1 MKTRVLAGRLRQG
14 VISRFSGCRMHVLM
28 TGAAAV
34 AALAASVALAA
45 PATAA
50 PASCGGISFTVLHN
64 DQSGGVI
71 LPGGSYTVS
80 SPNLGCLTASNYFTT
95 FLNRYNNAIPGWAG
109 VEIAKGW
116 GTYIKNGSSTQ
127 FTVKWS
133 KAKRG
138 ATSAC
143 ATSALKVSLGP
154 ANGTAGTVFYPLTFV
169 NTSKLGCTLRGYP
182 GVTAVTG
189 SGKQIGSPASQIPSS
204 YKTVTLLPGKAQS
217 ALVGIVETGNFSQ
230 SQCKPVTAAGLKV
243 LPPNQS
249 KAVTIKKTFSTCSS
263 TTVISLTV
271 RPVA

>member
-1 MKTRVLAGRLRQG
+1 M
-14 VISRFSGCRMHVLM
+14 ISRFSRCRMRVLT
-28 TGAAAV
+28 TGLAGIAVMAAT
-34 AALAASVALAA
+34 VALAT

-50 PASCGGISFTVLHN
+50 PASCNGISFTVLHN

-80 SPNLGCLTASNYFTT
+80 SPNLACLTASNYFTT

-109 VEIAKGW
+109 VDIAKGW

-138 ATSAC
+138 TTSAC
-143 ATSALKVSLGP
+143 ATSALKVSLGQ
-154 ANGTAGTVFYPLTFV
+154 ANGTAGTVFYPLNFV

-182 GVTAVTG
+182 GVSAVTG
-189 SGKQIGSPASQIPSS
+189 SGKQIGSPASPIPSS
-204 YKTVTLLPGKAQS
+204 FKTVTLLPGKSQS
-217 ALVGIVETGNFSQ
+217 ALVGIVETGNFSP
-230 SQCKPVTAAGLKV
+230 SQCAPVTAAGLKV
-243 LPPNQS
+243 FPPNQS

-263 TTVISLTV
+263 TAVVSLTV
-271 RPVA
+271 RPIN

>member
-1 MKTRVLAGRLRQG
+1 MTTRVLARRLGQLM
-14 VISRFSGCRMHVLM
+14 ISRFSGCRMGVLM

-34 AALAASVALAA
+34 VALAASVALAT
-45 PATAA
+45 PAMAA
-50 PASCGGISFTVLHN
+50 PASCDGISFTVLHN

-80 SPNLGCLTASNYFTT
+80 SPNLGCMPASNYFTT

-109 VEIAKGW
+109 VETAKGW
-116 GTYIKNGSSTQ
+116 GTYLKNGSSTQ

-143 ATSALKVSLGP
+143 PTSALKVSLGP
-154 ANGTAGTVFYPLTFV
+154 ANGAAGTVFYPLKFV

-189 SGKQIGSPASQIPSS
+189 SGKQIGSPASPIAASF
-204 YKTVTLLPGKAQS
+204 KTVTLLAGKAQS
-217 ALVGIVETGNFSQ
+217 ALVGIVETGNFSP
-230 SQCKPVTAAGLKV
+230 SQCAPVMAAGLKV
-243 LPPNQS
+243 FPPDQS

-271 RPVA
+271 RPVN

>member
-1 MKTRVLAGRLRQG
+1 MT
-14 VISRFSGCRMHVLM
+14 SRFSRYRACALTIGSV
-28 TGAAAV
+28 AV
-34 AALAASVALAA
+34 AAVAASVALAT
-45 PATAA
+45 PAAAA
-50 PASCGGISFTVLHN
+50 PASCNGISFTVLHN

-116 GTYIKNGSSTQ
+116 GTYIKSGSSTQ

-138 ATSAC
+138 TTGAC
-143 ATSALKVSLGP
+143 ATSALRVSLGP
-154 ANGTAGTVFYPLTFV
+154 ANGAAGTVFYPLTFV

-182 GVTAVTG
+182 GVSAVTS
-189 SGKQIGSPASQIPSS
+189 SGKQIGSPASGIPSS
-204 YKTVTLLPGKAQS
+204 FKTVTLQPGKAQS
-217 ALVGIVETGNFSQ
+217 AVVGIVETGNFSP
-230 SQCKPVTAAGLKV
+230 SQCAPVTAAGLKV
-243 LPPNQS
+243 FPPNQS
-249 KAVTIKKTFSTCSS
+249 KAMTIKKTFSTCSG

-271 RPVA
+271 RPVS

>member
-1 MKTRVLAGRLRQG
+1 M
-14 VISRFSGCRMHVLM
+14 ISRFSRCRTRVLT
-28 TGAAAV
+28 TGSAAV
-34 AALAASVALAA
+34 AVLAISVAVAA

-50 PASCGGISFTVLHN
+50 PASCNGISFTVLHN

-80 SPNLGCLTASNYFTT
+80 SPNLGCQAASNYFTT

-109 VEIAKGW
+109 VDIAKGW

-138 ATSAC
+138 TTGAC
-143 ATSALKVSLGP
+143 ATSSLKVSLGP
-154 ANGTAGTVFYPLTFV
+154 ANGAAGTVFYPLTFV

-182 GVTAVTG
+182 GVSAITS
-189 SGKQIGSPASQIPSS
+189 SGKQIGSPASPIPSS

-217 ALVGIVETGNFSQ
+217 ALIGIVETGNFSP
-230 SQCKPVTAAGLKV
+230 SQCAPVTAAGLKV
-243 LPPNQS
+243 FPPNQTKS
-249 KAVTIKKTFSTCSS
+249 LTIKKTFSTCSS
-263 TTVISLTV
+263 TTVISLTLK
-271 RPVA
+271 PIN

>member
-1 MKTRVLAGRLRQG
+1 M
-14 VISRFSGCRMHVLM
+14 ISRLSRRHMDIVM
-28 TGAAAV
+28 AASAAV
-34 AALAASVALAA
+34 ASLAASVALAT

-50 PASCGGISFTVLHN
+50 PASCDGISFTVLHN

-80 SPNLGCLTASNYFTT
+80 SPNLGCLTASNNFTT

-138 ATSAC
+138 TTGAC

-154 ANGTAGTVFYPLTFV
+154 ANGAAGTVFYPLTFV

-182 GVTAVTG
+182 RVTAVTG
-189 SGKQIGSPASQIPSS
+189 NGNQIGSPASQIPSS
-204 YKTVTLLPGKAQS
+204 SKAVTLLPGKAQS
-217 ALVGIVETGNFSQ
+217 ALVGIVETGNFSP
-230 SQCKPVTAAGLKV
+230 SQCAPVTAAGLKV
-243 LPPNQS
+243 VPPDQS

-271 RPVA
+271 TPVS

>member
-1 MKTRVLAGRLRQG
+1 MSPFSPSRMRVLA
-14 VISRFSGCRMHVLM
+14 

-34 AALAASVALAA
+34 AALAASVALAT

-50 PASCGGISFTVLHN
+50 PSSCAGISFTVLHN

-95 FLNRYNNAIPGWAG
+95 FLNKYNYAIPGWHG

-116 GTYIKNGSSTQ
+116 GTYIKSSGSTQ

-133 KAKRG
+133 RAKRG
-138 ATSAC
+138 TTGAC
-143 ATSALKVSLGP
+143 ATSALNVSLGQ
-154 ANGTAGTVFYPLTFV
+154 ANGAAGTVFYPLKFV
-169 NTSKLGCTLRGYP
+169 NKSKVGCTLRGYP
-182 GVTAVTG
+182 GVSAVTR
-189 SGKQIGSPASQIPSS
+189 SGKQIGRPASRISTS

-217 ALVGIVETGNFSQ
+217 AVVGIVETGNFSP
-230 SQCKPVTAAGLKV
+230 SQCAPVRAAGLKV
-243 LPPNQS
+243 FPPNQS

-271 RPVA
+271 RPI